1 MFQRLVAIPQEEYA
15 QLTAVQQARQPI
27 TQQFYDLENKYRQ
40 DENIRDS
47 YKRLALQSETL
58 DEMKRLKQKMRED
71 IEIST
76 PKIYQSRARM
86 LYQSTEPFIKFNE
99 RGEIYDEHGTLIENS
114 RLEDLVQYAIR
125 DRRRDILPVGWKAFV
140 NVLRNN
146 NVPKYVLNRYTVDE
160 LNNPVIKEE
169 VSVSSSTRKRKLSPD
184 SDIAKKVKSFPSST
198 RKRKHSPDSDITKKV
213 NVSKPK
219 RKIKQV
225 KRRTTATSSSKDLRK
240 SEDVKNIFH
249 ELRSTNT
256 TRRSPAKRKTYND
269 FIYYH

>member
-169 VSVSSSTRKRKLSPD
+169 VLFQSPTRKRKLSAD
-184 SDIAKKVKSFPSST
+184 SDIAKKVE
-198 RKRKHSPDSDITKKV
+198 
-213 NVSKPK
+213 VSKPK
-219 RKIKQV
+219 RKIKQA
-225 KRRTTATSSSKDLRK
+225 KRRTTAKSSPKDLRK
-240 SEDVKNIFH
+240 GEVGKNIFQGS
-249 ELRSTNT
+249 ELSDITLR
-256 TRRSPAKRKTYND
+256 PLAK
-269 FIYYH
+269 

>member
-1 MFQRLVAIPQEEYA
+1 MFQHLVAIPQEEYA

-27 TQQFYDLENKYRQ
+27 TQQFYDLENKQRQ

-184 SDIAKKVKSFPSST
+184 SDIAKKV
-198 RKRKHSPDSDITKKV
+198 